1 MRARLLVISLAACSG
16 GSGALA
22 VDAAA
27 TVDAMPRETVIDVKM
42 LQAGELGEATLTGG
56 ASDRAVVHLLA
67 PNMLLDFDI
76 HGHSGGGT
84 QTLHEEFGIMS
95 ADYSFIPPSSADW
108 FLLIRNDDA
117 VKMSVDVK
125 IELYGAMTWSGWL

>member
-1 MRARLLVISLAACSG
+1 MTTRLLILSLAACSG

-27 TVDAMPRETVIDVKM
+27 VDATPRETVVDVKL

-56 ASDRAVVHLLA
+56 ASDRAVVHLTA
-67 PNMLLDFDI
+67 PNMLLDWDI

>member
-1 MRARLLVISLAACSG
+1 MTTRLLILSLAACSG

-27 TVDAMPRETVIDVKM
+27 VDATPRETVVDVKL

-56 ASDRAVVHLLA
+56 ASDRAVVHLTA
-67 PNMLLDFDI
+67 PNMLLDWDI

-95 ADYSFIPPSSADW
+95 ADYSFIPPSAADW